1 MADGFIKLSAFL
13 FAGKGGVF
21 YLKILKPQYRFLN
34 VMQITPEDIKKSGA
48 RAVLVD
54 ADNTLAFH
62 GSQQPYPG
70 AVDWLRSLAAAG
82 IPAVIISNN
91 NRERIKPF
99 AEKLGLPF
107 VEKSA
112 KPLPKGF
119 LKACKRLGVSP
130 RETAVIGDQIFTDV
144 LGGNIIGAKAFL
156 TEPLG
161 PETDKF
167 IKLKRHFEKWVK

>member
-1 MADGFIKLSAFL
+1 
-13 FAGKGGVF
+13 
-21 YLKILKPQYRFLN
+21 
-34 VMQITPEDIKKSGA
+34 MQIKPEDIKNSGA
-48 RAVLVD
+48 KAVLID

-62 GSQQPYPG
+62 DSQQPYPG
-70 AVDWLRSLAAAG
+70 VTGWIKDIIAAG
-82 IPAVIISNN
+82 IPMIIISNN
-91 NRERIKPF
+91 SAERVRPF

-119 LKACKRLGVSP
+119 RRACARLGVSP

-144 LGGNIIGAKAFL
+144 VGGNLIGAKVFL

-161 PETDKF
+161 PETDGF
-167 IKLKRHFEKWVK
+167 IKFKRHLEKWVK

>member
-1 MADGFIKLSAFL
+1 MPL
-13 FAGKGGVF
+13 
-21 YLKILKPQYRFLN
+21 LKPQYRFQN
-34 VMQITPEDIKKSGA
+34 VMQITPGDIKKSGA
-48 RAVLVD
+48 KAVLID

-70 AVDWLRSLAAAG
+70 VVNWIKEVIAAG
-82 IPAVIISNN
+82 IPMIIISNN
-91 NRERIKPF
+91 NAERVRPF

-119 LKACKRLGVSP
+119 LRACKRLGASP
-130 RETAVIGDQIFTDV
+130 KETAVIGDQIFTDV
-144 LGGNIIGAKAFL
+144 LGGNLIGAKVFL

-161 PETDKF
+161 PETDGF
-167 IKLKRHFEKWVK
+167 IKLKRHLEKWVK